1 MGKQAAL
8 DVSVTSPLNPLI
20 IMEAGVTAG
29 AAARATE
36 LRKHKANNPKCV
48 QLGWECIPMVVESYG
63 AWGTE
68 ASALLSAVLWGM
80 ED

>member
-1 MGKQAAL
+1 MCL
-8 DVSVTSPLNPLI
+8 LHHHLI

-29 AAARATE
+29 AAARASE
-36 LRKHKANNPKCV
+36 LRKYKSNNPKCV

-63 AWGTE
+63 VWGTE

-80 ED
+80 GD